1 MEDLKHDVREV
12 HNHFAEGS
20 NCQVFNGSVSGCVFA
35 MPGSTVNQYAAQ
47 EPSNSASGYDVS
59 LPDVL
64 RTPEAEMLMAKAV
77 AEGWLDERW
86 QPKVSSTEAALLAM
100 RIAECLD
107 IKAVWKVFGTL
118 WHRKSSSLRAK
129 YNLGMEQNKTREF
142 LGRLGAVLR

>member
-1 MEDLKHDVREV
+1 MEEQDTKSVV
-12 HNHFAEGS
+12 NHFEAGA
-20 NCQVFNGSVSGCVFA
+20 NCQVFNGPVSGCVFA

-107 IKAVWKVFGTL
+107 IKAVWKVFWVSSGGFIRFDL
-118 WHRKSSSLRAK
+118 AISSL
-129 YNLGMEQNKTREF
+129 KTLAALPETF
-142 LGRLGAVLR
+142 IS